1 MDTRH
6 NGPHENVKGR
16 QPGAPYNAN
25 YPIVHTRHNGPHEN
39 VKGRQPWAPYSAN
52 YPALSALTPPRSHG
66 LIDSLT
72 DCQLSVIVC
81 LYSFDC
87 VYMLNFNAA

>member
-1 MDTRH
+1 MLQVATADRDFDLD
-6 NGPHENVKGR
+6 GR
-16 QPGAPYNAN
+16 RLPLYLPFVCWEKNLTSESG
-25 YPIVHTRHNGPHEN
+25 
-39 VKGRQPWAPYSAN
+39 
-52 YPALSALTPPRSHG
+52 PALNALTPPRSHG

-72 DCQLSVIVC
+72 DCHLSVIVC